1 MSTVRERRLRS
12 DGERLNAY
20 IAQNRSQ
27 VAIEQARGTPA
38 ETFILSFKVP
48 SIVRVEQG
56 KPVVRE
62 QHRMKVELPADYP
75 ALPPLVTV
83 LDPIFHPHVWPR
95 NNVVCLG
102 SWTITESLDQL
113 VTRLHSMLV
122 YQPAQ
127 LNWKSVANNEAAVWA
142 SRNTHLF
149 PLRQEESRQGLSGT
163 AWLYS
168 ERRSE
173 RA

>member
-12 DGERLNAY
+12 DGDRLAAY
-20 IAQNRSQ
+20 IAQNKSH

-38 ETFILSFKVP
+38 ETFIFLFKVP
-48 SIVRVEQG
+48 SVVRVEQG
-56 KPVVRE
+56 KPVMRE

-83 LDPIFHPHVWPR
+83 LDSIFHPHVWPK

-113 VTRLHSMLV
+113 VARLHSMLL
-122 YQPAQ
+122 YQPSQ
-127 LNWKSVANNEAAVWA
+127 LNWRSVANNEAAAWA

-149 PLRQEESRQGLSGT
+149 PLRREEPGRSLVSMARHWSET
-163 AWLYS
+163 A
-168 ERRSE
+168 
-173 RA
+173 